1 MAVVQAHLQVPVVQH
16 DDQSLAGMYDLKIEY
31 PDGRVGAVEVTAAG
45 DQDLA
50 ARQGALAGRRA
61 LLKDHRLAHGW
72 LVVLCDSAQVNVAR
86 ARLPTL
92 RLRLEAVGLQEA
104 SVFSTG
110 GLDEEEE
117 HAWLPTYLARSQVQ
131 TAKTT
136 GGPAG
141 TVIMTGPMRVGFLSQ
156 DPDDVVTFVEE
167 FVASRPSD
175 VAKLGRA
182 GTAERHLFIWG
193 GVFSTGWV
201 PLRALE
207 LDEPQLPL
215 RAPQLPGEVTHV
227 WVAPEATPSA
237 RIVVWSATTDWVQV
251 ATIRPAS

>member
-1 MAVVQAHLQVPVVQH
+1 MAVVRAHLQVPVVQH
-16 DDQSLAGMYDLKIEY
+16 DDQSVAGMYDLKIEY
-31 PDGRVGAVEVTAAG
+31 PDGRVGAVEVTAAE

-50 ARQGALAGRRA
+50 ARQGALTGRRA
-61 LLKDHRLAHGW
+61 LLQDDRLAHGW
-72 LVVLCDSAQVNVAR
+72 LVVLCDTAQVNAAR
-86 ARLPTL
+86 ERLP
-92 RLRLEAVGLQEA
+92 RLLMRLEAVGLQEA
-104 SVFSTG
+104 SVFSAG
-110 GLDEEEE
+110 GLDEDDE
-117 HAWLPTYLARSQVQ
+117 HAWLPEQLARSQVQ

-141 TVIMTGPMRVGFLSQ
+141 TVILTGPMRVGFLSQ

-207 LDEPQLPL
+207 LDVPQLPL
-215 RAPQLPGEVTHV
+215 RAPQLPEELTHV
-227 WVAPEATPSA
+227 WVAPAATRPA

-251 ATIRPAS
+251 GTIRPAR